1 MTSQSLIDAN
11 IHALKEGAELLL
23 ILDSEQ
29 YGSGLKPAFQAT
41 IGAHY
46 RHVIEHYRCLFGQVA
61 EAVFCYDKRE
71 RDEELESD
79 REYALRSI
87 ADIIGQLEAIN
98 SEAFDQHYHIVDHQ
112 LAAPLQTTLQREL
125 LFLQSHTVHHYAII
139 AAMARGLG
147 KQTMP
152 DFGVAIA
159 TIKHRDDT
167 DQDDNPA
174 STQDKQTA
182 SASELAPDR
191 SNACA
196 Q

>member
-1 MTSQSLIDAN
+1 MNSQSLIDAN
-11 IHALKEGAELLL
+11 VQALKEGAELLL

-46 RHVIEHYRCLFGQVA
+46 RHLTEHYRCLFTQITKG
-61 EAVFCYDKRE
+61 VFCYDKRG
-71 RDEELESD
+71 RDEQLEID

-87 ADIIGQLEAIN
+87 ADIIGQLETIDFAL
-98 SEAFDQHYHIVDHQ
+98 FDQQYHIVDHQ
-112 LAAPLQTTLQREL
+112 LAAPLAATLQREL
-125 LFLQSHTVHHYAII
+125 LFLQSHTAHHYAII

-147 KQTMP
+147 KQPMR

-159 TIKHRDDT
+159 TIKHRDKARK
-167 DQDDNPA
+167 DDNLA
-174 STQDKQTA
+174 STQES
-182 SASELAPDR
+182 SAPEPPSDR

>member
-1 MTSQSLIDAN
+1 MNSQSLIDAN

-23 ILDSEQ
+23 MLDSEQ
-29 YGSGLKPAFQAT
+29 YGSGLEPAFQAT

-46 RHVIEHYRCLFGQVA
+46 RHAIEHYRCLFIQIAKG
-61 EAVFCYDKRE
+61 VFCYDKRE

-79 REYALRSI
+79 REYALQSI
-87 ADIIGQLEAIN
+87 ADIICKLETIDI
-98 SEAFDQHYHIVDHQ
+98 ELFDQQYHIVDHQ
-112 LAAPLQTTLQREL
+112 LTAPLATTLQREL

-147 KQTMP
+147 KKPMR

-159 TIKHRDDT
+159 TIKHRDET
-167 DQDDNPA
+167 CEEGGAA
-174 STQDKQTA
+174 STQEKQATSTPALA
-182 SASELAPDR
+182 SDR
-191 SNACA
+191 SNTCA